1 MRHLISKNHTRGRF
15 AIGGTGGYWFLA
27 AVMALFWFGS
37 TVMYGVSSNSLG
49 IVVAWPAF
57 MSLIVITAMIWGVL
71 TGEWKGSGRKP
82 LQVMYTGLAVLVLS
96 IVVLS
101 LTKS

>member
-1 MRHLISKNHTRGRF
+1 
-15 AIGGTGGYWFLA
+15 
-27 AVMALFWFGS
+27 
-37 TVMYGVSSNSLG
+37 
-49 IVVAWPAF
+49 

-82 LQVMYTGLAVLVLS
+82 LKVMYTGLAVLVLS